1 MPWCHLL
8 LGLPVGIAAAVLFL
22 PPAQAWPT
30 VAILSALSV
39 FVGLKSWQA
48 MRHSVAVG
56 REAMKG
62 KLAEVRRWSGR
73 AGLIHYRGELWSAKG
88 PEGLQPGDWVRITE
102 LEGVKALVERV
113 SSTSAG
119 GSL

>member
-1 MPWCHLL
+1 M
-8 LGLPVGIAAAVLFL
+8 LFL

-30 VAILSALSV
+30 VAIFSALSA

-48 MRHSVAVG
+48 MRQSVAVG

-62 KLAEVRRWSGR
+62 KLAEVRSWSGR
-73 AGLIHYRGELWSAKG
+73 EGLINYRGELWSAKG
-88 PEGLQPGDWVRITE
+88 PEALQPGDWVRITE
-102 LEGVKALVERV
+102 LEGVRALVERV
-113 SSTSAG
+113 RLTSAE